1 MASKH
6 VTLTI
11 PEEVVAYMV
20 NVHNKSAMV
29 TRLLCAHYNL
39 NPDTLKPIVDEFIP
53 IDYVKRV
60 TDFVHIDKLEN
71 DEHGV

>member
-11 PEEVVAYMV
+11 PEEVVAYMA

-29 TRLLCAHYNL
+29 TRLLCKHYNL
-39 NPDTLKPIVDEFIP
+39 NPDTFKPIVDEFIP
-53 IDYVKRV
+53 IDYFKPM
-60 TDFVHIDKLEN
+60 TDFIHIDNLEN
-71 DEHGV
+71 HDGN